1 MKLRFVC
8 EQYACALRVIGQ
20 DVAELFPESLTI
32 ELSGDNFVARGCGR
46 TELSP
51 SKTNREGCPTRTIWQ
66 KLTQRPPKTQP
77 SSSTFMRSY
86 SPDDINRLD
95 EIGRA
100 RRTNPAQRP
109 DLHSLPERLRMIGRI
124 VDEKNGELVNLTDDG
139 NSVTFRYR
147 DTQGEIHSEEYSNL
161 TLYKLQQEYYSGRRL
176 HPGDPWQVSRR

>member
-51 SKTNREGCPTRTIWQ
+51 SKTNRERCLTRKIWQ
-66 KLTQRPPKTQP
+66 RLTQGPPKAEP
-77 SSSTFMRSY
+77 SSSTFTRTY
-86 SPDDINRLD
+86 SPDDINKLD
-95 EIGRA
+95 EMGRT
-100 RRTNPAQRP
+100 RRANPAQRP

-124 VDEKNGELVNLTDDG
+124 MDEKNGELVHLSQDG

-161 TLYKLQQEYYSGRRL
+161 TLYKLQQEYYSGRRF
-176 HPGDPWQVSRR
+176 HPGDPWQGTRR